1 MAALAILQSWQ
12 ALGSARIMSHQSVA
26 NLIGTSIGTKL
37 TARLAVVVML
47 GSVAMLLSTCNPFAP
62 ALDTTLVDRNTV
74 LGDRKSINGLFQYF
88 RNTYEL
94 RDSLLYGR
102 MIARDFRFSFFDFSN
117 NNLVYWDRDQ
127 EMQATYKMFRSVKSV
142 SLIWNNYVTT
152 DTLLSDTLAQA
163 QRYFNLVIV
172 QDDQNIFRGTGYAQ
186 LTFYRRSP
194 SEEWQIRAWND
205 RSDF

>member
-1 MAALAILQSWQ
+1 M
-12 ALGSARIMSHQSVA
+12 
-26 NLIGTSIGTKL
+26 
-37 TARLAVVVML
+37 
-47 GSVAMLLSTCNPFAP
+47 FE
-62 ALDTTLVDRNTV
+62 
-74 LGDRKSINGLFQYF
+74 YF

-102 MIARDFRFSFFDFSN
+102 MIAKEFRFTFFDFAN

-152 DTLLSDTLAQA
+152 DTSSNDTLVQA
-163 QRYFNLVIV
+163 QRYFNLTIV
-172 QDDQNIFRGTGYAQ
+172 QDDQNIFRGTGSAQ
-186 LTFYRRSP
+186 LTFYRAHP
-194 SEEWQIRAWND
+194 EDEWKIRTWYD

>member
-1 MAALAILQSWQ
+1 MQGKAYISSHPFQVRLRIWLLLLC
-12 ALGSARIMSHQSVA
+12 LGAV
-26 NLIGTSIGTKL
+26 L
-37 TARLAVVVML
+37 T
-47 GSVAMLLSTCNPFAP
+47 TCNPFAP
-62 ALDTTLVDRNTV
+62 ALDPTLTDRNTV
-74 LGDRKSINGLFQYF
+74 LGDRRSINGLFEYF

-102 MIARDFRFSFFDFSN
+102 MIARDFRFTFFDFGN

-163 QRYFNLVIV
+163 QRYFNLTIV
-172 QDDQNIFRGTGYAQ
+172 QDDQNIFRGTGFAQ
-186 LTFYRRSP
+186 LTFYRKNP
-194 SEEWQIRAWND
+194 ADEWQIRSWYD

>member
-1 MAALAILQSWQ
+1 MSYQLMLAGIFTSLILVCVS
-12 ALGSARIMSHQSVA
+12 
-26 NLIGTSIGTKL
+26 
-37 TARLAVVVML
+37 
-47 GSVAMLLSTCNPFAP
+47 CNPFAP
-62 ALDTTLVDRNTV
+62 GIDPNLSDRNTV
-74 LGDRKSINGLFQYF
+74 LGDRRSIKGMFDYF

-102 MIARDFRFSFFDFSN
+102 MITPDFRFTFFDFTN

-152 DTLLSDTLAQA
+152 DTTFSDTLAQA
-163 QRYFNLVIV
+163 QRYFNLTIV
-172 QDDQNIFRGTGYAQ
+172 QDDQNIFRGTGSAQ
-186 LTFYRRSP
+186 LTFYRKSRDQ
-194 SEEWQIRAWND
+194 EWRIKAWYD